1 MLALFL
7 FAALAFAGLAIVLT
21 VQRKIPRRVGLLI
34 IAIIAFL
41 YYRSTDE
48 VNNQI
53 VFMTP
58 YVVTLLVLAFASQ
71 RLRPPAAEGRPWFKG
86 QSE

>member
-1 MLALFL
+1 
-7 FAALAFAGLAIVLT
+7 
-21 VQRKIPRRVGLLI
+21 VQRKIPQAVGLFI
-34 IAIIAFL
+34 IAVITFL
-41 YYRSTDE
+41 FYRSTDE

-53 VFMTP
+53 VFVTP
-58 YVVTLLVLAFASQ
+58 YVVTLLVLAIASQ

>member
-1 MLALFL
+1 MFIVAVITFL
-7 FAALAFAGLAIVLT
+7 F
-21 VQRKIPRRVGLLI
+21 
-34 IAIIAFL
+34 
-41 YYRSTDE
+41 YRSTDE

-53 VFMTP
+53 VFVTP
-58 YVVTLLVLAFASQ
+58 YVVTLLVLTIASQ

>member
-1 MLALFL
+1 M
-7 FAALAFAGLAIVLT
+7 LT
-21 VQRKIPRRVGLLI
+21 VQRKIPQAVGLLI
-34 IAIIAFL
+34 VAVITFL
-41 YYRSTDE
+41 FYRSTDE

-53 VFMTP
+53 VFVTP
-58 YVVTLLVLAFASQ
+58 YVVTLLVLTFASQ

>member
-1 MLALFL
+1 MR
-7 FAALAFAGLAIVLT
+7 
-21 VQRKIPRRVGLLI
+21 RKIPQAVGLFI
-34 IAIIAFL
+34 IAVITFL
-41 YYRSTDE
+41 FYRSTDE

-53 VFMTP
+53 VFVTP
-58 YVVTLLVLAFASQ
+58 YVVTLLVLTFASQ

>member
-1 MLALFL
+1 MR
-7 FAALAFAGLAIVLT
+7 
-21 VQRKIPRRVGLLI
+21 RKIPQAVGLFI
-34 IAIIAFL
+34 IAVITFL
-41 YYRSTDE
+41 FYRSTDE

-53 VFMTP
+53 VFVTP
-58 YVVTLLVLAFASQ
+58 YVVTLLVLAIASQ